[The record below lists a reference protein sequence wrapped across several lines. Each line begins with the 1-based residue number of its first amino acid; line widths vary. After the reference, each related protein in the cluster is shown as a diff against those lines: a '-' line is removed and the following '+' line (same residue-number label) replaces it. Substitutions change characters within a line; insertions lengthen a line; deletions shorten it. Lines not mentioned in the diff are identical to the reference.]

1 MRVEFPKWLKL
12 PTWLKERYVLLW
24 KHTKGKSFTY
34 GEALK
39 ILKEKDERRLSITLS
54 RLNKSGWLE
63 VSIDPKD
70 SRKRIYKLKLPEEKS
85 VKDLIEEISSK
96 TT

>member
-12 PTWLKERYVLLW
+12 PNWLKKNYLLLW
-24 KHTKGKSFTY
+24 RSTRGKEFSF
-34 GEALK
+34 EDALK
-39 ILKEKDERRLSITLS
+39 ILGEKDERHVSVSLS

-63 VSIDPKD
+63 VKIDPKD

-96 TT
+96 TS